1 MNKKIKFGE
10 LFLPLPK
17 SKRMAKDACNS
28 GIFPFFICSEVVKS
42 SNYSDYKEEALI
54 LSTGGK
60 ANIHYCNSEFSA
72 SADTWVIK
80 INSDQLDTKY
90 AFYFLENK
98 KKIIEEIGFQGSGLK
113 HLNKDFIRDIAIPLP
128 PLPQQ
133 KKIVEILSGI
143 DNYLQK
149 LYLQKIKLEITKNAL
164 QQELLTVKIGKFK
177 SSSYGSIPS
186 HWSELSLME
195 VVGKSNLQ
203 TGPFGSQLHAH
214 EYRKY
219 GIPVIMPQDMKEC
232 KVVIDK
238 IARIPEER
246 TIPLKKHKVK
256 IGDLLFSR
264 RGDIG
269 RHVLITKKEEDWICG
284 TGCLRIRPNE
294 NIDASFLSALLQ
306 SKFALEWLNLN
317 AVGQTMLNLN
327 TSILGQLP
335 VLVPPIEEQKKISN
349 IFNVV
354 TRRLKS
360 ISNQILKIQN
370 LKMGI
375 SADLLSGR
383 KRVIV

>member
-1 MNKKIKFGE
+1 MTTTRCVRGSTTKPMWQK
-10 LFLPLPK
+10 LLPK
-17 SKRMAKDACNS
+17 TDLVCGYHLYQLRTSSK
-28 GIFPFFICSEVVKS
+28 EVLPRYLLYALQSFDIQTYFK
-42 SNYSDYKEEALI
+42 KEQTGTTIAGLARSVLEA
-54 LSTGGK
+54 TR
-60 ANIHYCNSEFSA
+60 
-72 SADTWVIK
+72 V
-80 INSDQLDTKY
+80 
-90 AFYFLENK
+90 
-98 KKIIEEIGFQGSGLK
+98 
-113 HLNKDFIRDIAIPLP
+113 PLP
-128 PLPQQ
+128 PLTEQ
-133 KKIVEILSGI
+133 KKIAEILSEI

-149 LYLQKIKLEITKNAL
+149 LYLQKVKLETTKNAL

-214 EYRKY
+214 EYTNY

-232 KVVIDK
+232 EVAIDK

-246 TIPLKKHKVK
+246 TLPLKKHKVK

-269 RHVLITKKEEDWICG
+269 RHVLITKKEENWICG